1 MFGGDFTQT
10 SPRRTVDTCWPVMLA
25 SHLDRACHHAG
36 AFIHR
41 ETHPMKQNTAVSLL
55 ALSALLLS
63 PLSHGEGADPLTTV
77 VDGAIQPLLKQH
89 RIPGMAVA
97 VLKDGKAHYFNY
109 GVADRESGARV
120 SEQTLFEIGSVSKTL
135 TATLG
140 AYAAVKGGFQLED
153 KASQHAPWLKGSAF
167 DGITMAELA
176 TYSAGGLP
184 LQFPDEVDSSD
195 KMQAYYRHW
204 APAYPAG
211 SHRQYSNP
219 SIGLFGHLAASSLGQ
234 PFEQLMSQTLL
245 PRLGLHHTYIQVPD
259 AAMANYAYGYSK
271 EDKPI
276 RVNPGVLAAEAYGIK
291 TGSADLLRFVEANIG
306 YQGDEAVKSAIALTH
321 TGFYSVGDM
330 TQGLGWES
338 YAYPVT
344 EQTLLAGNSSAVI
357 YNANPVKPVA
367 ASQETGLA
375 RLYNKTGSTNGFG
388 AYVAFV
394 PAKGIGIVM
403 LANRNYP
410 NEARV
415 KAAHAILSQLAL

>member
-1 MFGGDFTQT
+1 
-10 SPRRTVDTCWPVMLA
+10 
-25 SHLDRACHHAG
+25 
-36 AFIHR
+36 
-41 ETHPMKQNTAVSLL
+41 MKQPTTLSLL
-55 ALSALLLS
+55 TLGSLLISSFASA
-63 PLSHGEGADPLTTV
+63 AQDAPLTAI
-77 VDGAIQPLLKQH
+77 VDGTIQPVLKEY

-109 GVADRESGARV
+109 GVANREHGQRV
-120 SEQTLFEIGSVSKTL
+120 SEQTLFEIGSVSKTY
-135 TATLG
+135 TSTLG
-140 AYAAVKGGFQLED
+140 AYAVVKGGFKLDD
-153 KASQHAPWLKGSAF
+153 KVSRHAPWLKGSAF

-184 LQFPDEVDSSD
+184 LQFPDEVESIEQ
-195 KMQAYYRHW
+195 MQAYYRQW
-204 APAYPAG
+204 TPAYQPG

-219 SIGLFGHLAASSLGQ
+219 SIGLFGYLAASSLQQ
-234 PFEQLMSQTLL
+234 PFARLMEQTLL
-245 PRLGLHHTYIQVPD
+245 PGLGMHHTYLEVPKQ
-259 AAMANYAYGYSK
+259 AMGDYAYGYSK

-276 RVNPGVLAAEAYGIK
+276 RVNPGMLADEAYGIK
-291 TGSADLLRFVEANIG
+291 TSSADLLAFVKANISG
-306 YQGDEAVKSAIALTH
+306 VDDKALQQAISLTH
-321 TGFYSVGDM
+321 QGRYSVGEM

-338 YAYPVT
+338 YAYPVS

-367 ASQETGLA
+367 ASQETGGA

-410 NEARV
+410 NDVRV
-415 KAAHAILSQLAL
+415 KAAYAILSKLAD

>member
-1 MFGGDFTQT
+1 MELIYADA
-10 SPRRTVDTCWPVMLA
+10 RIDCA
-25 SHLDRACHHAG
+25 SHGVGVTYIHH
-36 AFIHR
+36 
-41 ETHPMKQNTAVSLL
+41 ETHKMEKATTRSLL
-55 ALSALLLS
+55 VLSTLLLS
-63 PLSHGEGADPLTTV
+63 PLSHAKEAEPLTAV
-77 VDGAIQPLLKQH
+77 VDGAIQPLLKEH
-89 RIPGMAVA
+89 RVPGMAVA
-97 VLKDGKAHYFNY
+97 VLKEGKAYYFNY

-184 LQFPDEVDSSD
+184 LQFPDEVDSTD
-195 KMQAYYRHW
+195 KMRAYYRQW
-204 APAYPAG
+204 TPAYPAG
-211 SHRQYSNP
+211 THRQYSNP
-219 SIGLFGHLAASSLGQ
+219 SIGLFGHLAANSLGQ

-245 PRLGLHHTYIQVPD
+245 PKLGLHHTYIQVPES
-259 AAMANYAYGYSK
+259 AMANYAYGYSK
-271 EDKPI
+271 EDKPV

-291 TGSADLLRFVEANIG
+291 TGSADLLKFVEANMG
-306 YQGDEAVKSAIALTH
+306 YQGDAVVKSAIALTH
-321 TGFYSVGDM
+321 TGFYSVGEM

-357 YNANPVKPVA
+357 YNANPVKSVA
-367 ASQETGLA
+367 TSQEMGGA
-375 RLYNKTGSTNGFG
+375 RLYNKTGSTGGFG

-415 KAAHAILSQLAL
+415 KAAHAILSQLAE

>member
-1 MFGGDFTQT
+1 
-10 SPRRTVDTCWPVMLA
+10 
-25 SHLDRACHHAG
+25 
-36 AFIHR
+36 
-41 ETHPMKQNTAVSLL
+41 MKQPKTLSRLALGSLL
-55 ALSALLLS
+55 ISSFASA
-63 PLSHGEGADPLTTV
+63 AQDAPLTAI
-77 VDGAIQPLLKQH
+77 VDGAIQPVLKEY

-109 GVADRESGARV
+109 GVANRESGQRV
-120 SEQTLFEIGSVSKTL
+120 SEQTLFEIGSVSKTY
-135 TATLG
+135 TSTLG
-140 AYAAVKGGFQLED
+140 AYAVVKGGFKLDD
-153 KASQHAPWLKGSAF
+153 KVSRHAPWLKGSAF

-184 LQFPDEVDSSD
+184 LQFPDEVESVEQ
-195 KMQAYYRHW
+195 MQAYYRQW
-204 APAYPAG
+204 TPAYQPG

-219 SIGLFGHLAASSLGQ
+219 SIGLFGYLAASSLGQ

-245 PRLGLHHTYIQVPD
+245 PGLGLAHTYLKVPA
-259 AAMANYAYGYSK
+259 AAMGDYAYGYAK
-271 EDKPI
+271 EEKPI
-276 RVNPGVLAAEAYGIK
+276 RVNPGVLADEAYGIK
-291 TGSADLLRFVEANIG
+291 TSSADLLAFVKANISG
-306 YQGDEAVKSAIALTH
+306 VDDKALQQAISLTH
-321 TGFYSVGDM
+321 QGRYSVGEM

-338 YAYPVT
+338 YAYPVS

-367 ASQETGLA
+367 ASQETGGA

-410 NEARV
+410 NDARV
-415 KAAHAILSQLAL
+415 KAAYAILSKLAD

>member
-1 MFGGDFTQT
+1 MQQHLRMTLLTASTLLWAGQT
-10 SPRRTVDTCWPVMLA
+10 LA
-25 SHLDRACHHAG
+25 AMASDRAV
-36 AFIHR
+36 
-41 ETHPMKQNTAVSLL
+41 TQ
-55 ALSALLLS
+55 
-63 PLSHGEGADPLTTV
+63 ADPLRQM
-77 VDGAIQPLLKQH
+77 VDATIQPLLKEY

-97 VLKDGKAHYFNY
+97 LLKDGKAHYFNY
-109 GVADRESGARV
+109 GLANKETGDRVG
-120 SEQTLFEIGSVSKTL
+120 EQTLFEIGSVSKTL

-140 AYAAVKGGFQLED
+140 AYAVVKGGFQLND
-153 KASQHAPWLKGSAF
+153 KVSQHAPWLKGSAF

-184 LQFPDEVDSSD
+184 LQFPDEVDSAD

-204 APAYPAG
+204 SPAYPAG
-211 SHRQYSNP
+211 THRQYSNP

-245 PRLGLHHTYIQVPD
+245 PGLGLHHSYLRVPD
-259 AAMANYAYGYSK
+259 TAMGNYAYGYAK

-276 RVNPGVLAAEAYGIK
+276 RVNPGVLADEAYGIK
-291 TGSADLLRFVEANIG
+291 TSSADLLTFVGANMAG
-306 YQGDEAVKSAIALTH
+306 GGDEPLQKAIAMTH
-321 TGFYSVGDM
+321 TGFYAVGAM

-344 EQTLLAGNSSAVI
+344 GQALLTGNSPAVSLE
-357 YNANPVKPVA
+357 ANPVTRFATPSA
-367 ASQETGLA
+367 MGEQ

-394 PAKGIGIVM
+394 PARGIGIVM

-415 KAAHAILSQLAL
+415 KAAHAILSKLAE

>member
-1 MFGGDFTQT
+1 
-10 SPRRTVDTCWPVMLA
+10 
-25 SHLDRACHHAG
+25 
-36 AFIHR
+36 
-41 ETHPMKQNTAVSLL
+41 MKQNTAVSLL

>member
-1 MFGGDFTQT
+1 
-10 SPRRTVDTCWPVMLA
+10 
-25 SHLDRACHHAG
+25 
-36 AFIHR
+36 
-41 ETHPMKQNTAVSLL
+41 MKQPKTLSLL
-55 ALSALLLS
+55 TLGSLLISSFASAAQDV
-63 PLSHGEGADPLTTV
+63 PLATI
-77 VDGAIQPLLKQH
+77 VDGTIQPVLKEY

-109 GVADRESGARV
+109 GVANRESGQRV
-120 SEQTLFEIGSVSKTL
+120 SEQTLFEIGSVSKTY
-135 TATLG
+135 TSTLG
-140 AYAAVKGGFQLED
+140 AYAVVKGGFKLDD
-153 KASQHAPWLKGSAF
+153 KVSRHAPWLKGSAF

-184 LQFPDEVDSSD
+184 LQFPDEVESVEQ
-195 KMQAYYRHW
+195 MQAYYRQW
-204 APAYPAG
+204 TPDYQPG

-219 SIGLFGHLAASSLGQ
+219 SIGLFGYLAASSLGQ

-245 PRLGLHHTYIQVPD
+245 PGLGLAHTYLKVPA
-259 AAMANYAYGYSK
+259 AAMGDYAYGYAK
-271 EDKPI
+271 EEKPI
-276 RVNPGVLAAEAYGIK
+276 RVNPGVLADEAYGIK
-291 TGSADLLRFVEANIG
+291 TSSADLLAFVKANISG
-306 YQGDEAVKSAIALTH
+306 VDDKALQQAISLTH
-321 TGFYSVGDM
+321 QGRYSVGEM

-338 YAYPVT
+338 YAYPVS

-367 ASQETGLA
+367 ASQETGGA

-410 NEARV
+410 NDARV
-415 KAAHAILSQLAL
+415 KAAYAILSKLAD

>member
-1 MFGGDFTQT
+1 
-10 SPRRTVDTCWPVMLA
+10 
-25 SHLDRACHHAG
+25 
-36 AFIHR
+36 
-41 ETHPMKQNTAVSLL
+41 MKQPTTLSLL
-55 ALSALLLS
+55 TLGSLLISAFAS
-63 PLSHGEGADPLTTV
+63 AAQDAPLTAI
-77 VDGAIQPLLKQH
+77 VDGAIQPVLKEY

-109 GVADRESGARV
+109 GVANRESGQRV

-140 AYAAVKGGFQLED
+140 AYAVVKGGFKLDD
-153 KASQHAPWLKGSAF
+153 KVSQHAAWLKGSAF
-167 DGITMAELA
+167 DGVTMADLA

-184 LQFPDEVDSSD
+184 LQFPDEVESVEQ
-195 KMQAYYRHW
+195 MQAYYRQW
-204 APAYPAG
+204 TPAYQPG

-219 SIGLFGHLAASSLGQ
+219 SIGLFGYLAASSLGQ

-245 PRLGLHHTYIQVPD
+245 PGLGLAHTYLKVPA
-259 AAMANYAYGYSK
+259 AAMGDYAYGYAK
-271 EDKPI
+271 EEKPI
-276 RVNPGVLAAEAYGIK
+276 RVNPGVLADEAYGIK
-291 TGSADLLRFVEANIG
+291 TSSADLLAFVKANISG
-306 YQGDEAVKSAIALTH
+306 VDDKALQQAISLTH
-321 TGFYSVGDM
+321 QGRYSVGEM

-338 YAYPVT
+338 YAYPVS

-367 ASQETGLA
+367 ASQETGGA

-410 NEARV
+410 NDARV
-415 KAAHAILSQLAL
+415 KAAYAILSKLAD